1 MVSPFSN
8 PGQTA
13 VNMPRPFFCRKVKLA
28 ADVVA
33 QAKMC
38 YKKPVLRAAPYFFRV
53 TPNARLQPMKTIWKF
68 ELTPNRIQSVPL
80 PFGAQILTV
89 QTKNENAPLMWVLVD
104 PDMPNQE
111 RYLGIYTTNTAVP
124 DNPGRYIGTF
134 LIYEGSLEFH
144 LFEMDGP
151 PEAATE

>member
-1 MVSPFSN
+1 MWKHTQKCATRNRFSA
-8 PGQTA
+8 PPA
-13 VNMPRPFFCRKVKLA
+13 VFLCDHHDKA
-28 ADVVA
+28 EI
-33 QAKMC
+33 
-38 YKKPVLRAAPYFFRV
+38 
-53 TPNARLQPMKTIWKF
+53 TMKTIWKF
-68 ELTPNRIQSVPL
+68 ELTPNRIQSIPL

-89 QTKNENAPLMWVLVD
+89 QTKDENAPLLWVLVD

-124 DNPGRYIGTF
+124 DDPGRYIGTF

-151 PEAATE
+151 PEGATE

>member
-1 MVSPFSN
+1 
-8 PGQTA
+8 
-13 VNMPRPFFCRKVKLA
+13 
-28 ADVVA
+28 
-33 QAKMC
+33 MC
-38 YKKPVLRAAPYFFRV
+38 YKEPVLL
-53 TPNARLQPMKTIWKF
+53 TTHRLFCLTTSKAEATMKTIWKF
-68 ELTPNRIQSVPL
+68 ELTPNRIQSIPL

-89 QTKNENAPLMWVLVD
+89 QTKNDNAPLLWALVD

-111 RYLGIYTTNTAVP
+111 RYLGVYTTNTAVP

-151 PEAATE
+151 PEGSTE